1 MHLIDVQN
9 YFYQDII
16 YYKREI
22 NYLNKQI
29 TLYEKALQDL
39 ENKSVSDLVKDLIYE
54 KYHINNNKNI
64 GILYGI
70 IKNDLFT
77 LQKRLE
83 LIYKKYSVAIKV
95 FNALKYRQEIGK
107 ELINAIKDRL
117 IQERVSDVD
126 LIKVMELIKV
136 RNGNVL
142 INEKDAIFSEDLF
155 LVLNMLNQGYE
166 QITVPDI
173 KSDKLDNDVNIAL
186 NILESNSLGV
196 ASALLDFTK
205 YSNIEQ
211 EYIYRSLLIFYQNRM
226 YDLINVLKEK
236 EYYFDI
242 ELLKQ
247 IKDEYKEIY
256 AIYMFLRNRLDSINL
271 VSEDAVMIDLA
282 DNNVARNLY
291 YSSNSDE
298 ASKCYFVRD
307 LKDIREES
315 YGSILELIRQFKL
328 GDNRSIK
335 LISNGFI
342 ELKDDQII
350 VILKPMN
357 YNNYSVMGVFIKKS
371 DNDRKEFKNM
381 FSRPIAKKDDNYTK
395 EVEDYYM
402 PYLEQFQRKGT
413 R

>member
-211 EYIYRSLLIFYQNRM
+211 EYIYKSLLVFYQNKM
-226 YDLINVLKEK
+226 YNLINVLKEK
-236 EYYFDI
+236 KYYFDI

-315 YGSILELIRQFKL
+315 YDSILELIRQFKL

-342 ELKDDQII
+342 ELKDDQIRI
-350 VILKPMN
+350 ILKPMN